1 MSASVAVPTGRPRLV
16 KRATLV
22 SLLSVV
28 ALALVGGLLTSA
40 GDGSGGVAGTRSAPR
55 FELADV
61 NDPATLVTLPDRTP
75 TVLYFFASWCVPCR
89 REMPIVQELFE
100 TRHDVAI
107 VGVNHQD
114 HRSDAREFMATH
126 GATFPA
132 AHDPGASVALDYGLR
147 GLPATVFID
156 GDGRIAAT
164 VHGEVDRDELEAR
177 IDDLVLQEREL

>member
-1 MSASVAVPTGRPRLV
+1 M
-16 KRATLV
+16 V
-22 SLLSVV
+22 SILSVV
-28 ALALVGGLLTSA
+28 ALALVAGLLTSSGNGSDGAA
-40 GDGSGGVAGTRSAPR
+40 GRRSAPR

-61 NDPATLVTLPDRTP
+61 NDPATMVSLPDGTP

-89 REMPIVQELFE
+89 REMPIVQDLFE
-100 TRHDVAI
+100 TRQDVAI

-156 GDGRIAAT
+156 AAGHIAAT
-164 VHGEVDRDELEAR
+164 VHGEVDRDELESR
-177 IDDLVLQEREL
+177 IDELVLQEREL